1 MKLKWWILIVFVV
14 LYVLGIVGA
23 GMHTYSATPA
33 EKDFLPIVE
42 TIKIVFIMLGGL
54 GVILPTYL
62 NVWQS
67 LETAKVTQDQIA
79 RNRIE
84 NTFRLLERWDDK
96 LYLEAR
102 RFTRELKDEHHNLS
116 ATQIKERI
124 KVSPELRQS
133 VILLF
138 NYFDTIRVSI
148 EADRVCEKI
157 LREQLGT
164 TYIDIHDR
172 FKPWIET
179 CPQEHQNHLKKL
191 TELMRS
197 GS

>member
-1 MKLKWWILIVFVV
+1 MKLKWWLLIVFVI
-14 LYVLGIVGA
+14 LYVCGIIGV
-23 GMHTYSATPA
+23 GMHTYAATPTDK
-33 EKDFLPIVE
+33 ELVPSVE
-42 TIKIVFIMLGGL
+42 AVKIVFIMLGGL

-67 LETAKVTQDQIA
+67 LEAAKITQDQVE

-96 LYLEAR
+96 LYLDAR
-102 RFTRELKDEHHNLS
+102 NFTRELKDEHHNLS

-124 KVSPELRQS
+124 KESPALRQS

-138 NYFDTIRVSI
+138 NYFDSIRVSI
-148 EADRVCEKI
+148 ESDRVCKKI
-157 LREQLGT
+157 MREQLAT

-179 CPQEHQNHLKKL
+179 CPQEHQNHLRKL
-191 TELMRS
+191 TDLMRAS
-197 GS
+197 S